1 MDLKFNSWSIY
12 QTDFIANS
20 GQRGITDHGSD
31 GSLLLVPGS
40 RYLLVLWWPLA
51 SHVGSSVQGS
61 PVICSDSDKKFIQ
74 LSRWL
79 TTAAN
84 TVTPHRRYDCECQLK
99 GETFCLCPCVCWV
112 LCVMWICWL
121 VACVRVFTFP
131 RLASTTVCM
140 TGALSAVTALSLQV
154 SLSQSNCRNW
164 LPQLSSIS
172 SGTLTAACYNC
183 LLKIKHI
190 FCLWIFPPMQEFT
203 DIKIEWRVWDSWYLD
218 IWICQ

>member
-1 MDLKFNSWSIY
+1 MVRCFLCPALDICWSSGDPWPHMLAAVFKVRRWFVQIRTRNSYNYRADW
-12 QTDFIANS
+12 
-20 GQRGITDHGSD
+20 R
-31 GSLLLVPGS
+31 L
-40 RYLLVLWWPLA
+40 
-51 SHVGSSVQGS
+51 
-61 PVICSDSDKKFIQ
+61 
-74 LSRWL
+74 
-79 TTAAN
+79 AAN

-190 FCLWIFPPMQEFT
+190 FCLWIFPPMHGFT
-203 DIKIEWRVWDSWYLD
+203 DIKMEWRVWDSWYLD